1 MTTCDAKDQFWFFF
15 GICLCLEQAQCLTR
29 SICNLASC
37 EANKDHKQRT
47 KKTFV
52 VCECEISVTAFR
64 KKKSKSLRCN
74 FHDASTPARIKL
86 LGLHLPR
93 QNWSLLASTSKSEF
107 VSFNLKIK
115 CKAILG
121 RASTPVCSFSSFPN
135 TCSFLTAALQK
146 WADGKRAFFR
156 YFWKKEKKKAILAA
170 ENNCAFHSASLL
182 KSAFFFLY

>member
-1 MTTCDAKDQFWFFF
+1 MRLTKITSN
-15 GICLCLEQAQCLTR
+15 AQ
-29 SICNLASC
+29 
-37 EANKDHKQRT
+37 KRT
-47 KKTFV
+47 FI
-52 VCECEISVTAFR
+52 VCECEISVAAFR

-74 FHDASTPARIKL
+74 FHDTSTPARIKL

-121 RASTPVCSFSSFPN
+121 RASTPVYSFSSFPN

-146 WADGKRAFFR
+146 WADGKQAFFR
-156 YFWKKEKKKAILAA
+156 YFWKKEKKKKAILAA
-170 ENNCAFHSASLL
+170 ENNCAFYSAPLL
-182 KSAFFFLY
+182 KSAFFFFSSTRYYY